1 MGNIGLGNKEDDNV
15 SHQIIDSDLGHHY
28 SLSYSDIPSLRKFY
42 SEYVR
47 YEIEYNQGNI
57 IFLSYYESPIN
68 VKFNLTNSI
77 EKMDVGKYE
86 EDGSLHILDSLEV
99 LFGEYPWNFKPNHI
113 KTILNK
119 IQNSSRARDLSLI
132 IDTAPFYHCCKPKD
146 LIDFEKTFETNFLRS
161 NWRGIC
167 LYNKRNM
174 ARVLPNDQK
183 ELLKMYHKG
192 QFTVDEIAA

>member
-1 MGNIGLGNKEDDNV
+1 MRDRTC
-15 SHQIIDSDLGHHY
+15 SYFDL
-28 SLSYSDIPSLRKFY
+28 LDL
-42 SEYVR
+42 VVV
-47 YEIEYNQGNI
+47 
-57 IFLSYYESPIN
+57 L
-68 VKFNLTNSI
+68 
-77 EKMDVGKYE
+77 
-86 EDGSLHILDSLEV
+86 DG
-99 LFGEYPWNFKPNHI
+99 
-113 KTILNK
+113 
-119 IQNSSRARDLSLI
+119 ARDLSLI